1 MPLQKLQLRP
11 GINRES
17 TTLANKGGW
26 YDCDKVRFR
35 SGFPEKIGGWSA
47 LSYTAF
53 LGVCRSLWNWV
64 TLKGFNILG
73 IGTNLKFYLED
84 GGVYYDI
91 TPIRTTTAA
100 GDVTFSA
107 VTVAPFSSTI
117 TVTDTAHGALTN
129 DFVTFSG
136 VDASGLGGTITQAI
150 LQQEY
155 QVTVIDSDTY
165 TIEARAVSPVDAPG
179 AAVLSDA
186 SSTGNG
192 GANVVGTY
200 QINTGPAQYTIG
212 TGWGTGPWSRGTW
225 GSGFAAGVG
234 QQLRVWSQANYG
246 ERLLFSPR
254 GGALYVWD
262 PGPLVP
268 PAYATRGTLISG
280 VDVPSQINQM
290 LVSDA
295 TRITICLGCNDYGAY
310 DSTSLDPMLIR
321 WSEQEDYNAWTP
333 TALNQAGSYRLSIGS
348 TIVAGLQ
355 SRQEILVWT
364 DAALYSM
371 QYLGPPSVYGFN
383 LLADNISIASPK
395 AMTTSGGVVFW
406 MGVDRFYVYDG
417 SVSPLPCSLWKYVF
431 SDINFDQGYQ
441 FFAGVNQGYN
451 EVWWFYCS
459 ANSNTIDRYVI
470 FNYVEKAWYYG
481 TMSRTAWIDLGIRQY
496 PIAATSGNIIVYH
509 ESAVDNGETN
519 PPSAINAHIQTS
531 DFDIGEGDNYSFI
544 SRMVPDITFNGS
556 DTPAAT
562 TPSVQFIMR
571 PRQNSGAAYGAAPVM
586 PVVSTQTYN
595 GTQTYNV
602 QEFTQIVYT
611 RVRGRQMALRVES
624 NTVGTQWQLGVPA
637 FDIRMDGRR

>member
-262 PGPLVP
+262 PGPIVP
-268 PAYATRGTLISG
+268 PAYGTRGTLISG

-321 WSEQEDYNAWTP
+321 WSEQEDYTAWTP

-348 TIVAGLQ
+348 TIVGGLQ

-519 PPSAINAHIQTS
+519 PPSAISAHIQTS

>member
-1 MPLQKLQLRP
+1 
-11 GINRES
+11 
-17 TTLANKGGW
+17 
-26 YDCDKVRFR
+26 
-35 SGFPEKIGGWSA
+35 
-47 LSYTAF
+47 
-53 LGVCRSLWNWV
+53 
-64 TLKGFNILG
+64 
-73 IGTNLKFYLED
+73 
-84 GGVYYDI
+84 
-91 TPIRTTTAA
+91 
-100 GDVTFSA
+100 
-107 VTVAPFSSTI
+107 
-117 TVTDTAHGALTN
+117 
-129 DFVTFSG
+129 
-136 VDASGLGGTITQAI
+136 
-150 LQQEY
+150 
-155 QVTVIDSDTY
+155 
-165 TIEARAVSPVDAPG
+165 
-179 AAVLSDA
+179 
-186 SSTGNG
+186 
-192 GANVVGTY
+192 
-200 QINTGPAQYTIG
+200 
-212 TGWGTGPWSRGTW
+212 
-225 GSGFAAGVG
+225 
-234 QQLRVWSQANYG
+234 
-246 ERLLFSPR
+246 
-254 GGALYVWD
+254 
-262 PGPLVP
+262 
-268 PAYATRGTLISG
+268 
-280 VDVPSQINQM
+280 
-290 LVSDA
+290 
-295 TRITICLGCNDYGAY
+295 
-310 DSTSLDPMLIR
+310 MLIR
-321 WSEQEDYNAWTP
+321 WSEQEDYTAWTP

-348 TIVAGLQ
+348 TIVGGLQ

-519 PPSAINAHIQTS
+519 PPSAISAHIQTS